1 MEAFQHQ
8 LLTIIGGLVCVCT
21 LVKCIRFMKYILPHS
36 WSALPQ
42 TFFRSLGEWAV
53 VTGAGD
59 GLGKAY
65 SFELAKR
72 GLNIVMISRTLEKL
86 QRVASE
92 VEQATG
98 QKVKVIQA
106 DFTRNSV
113 YENIEKGLQG
123 LDIGVL
129 VNNVGM
135 LHSPL
140 PCRFLNGPDIDENLV
155 NCNIISVTKMTKI
168 ILKQMEPRQKGL
180 ILNLSS
186 GLGTFPCPLYTMYSA
201 SKAFISTFSKA
212 LQAEYK
218 TKGIIIQVVAPY
230 GVSTPMTMYQKPGL
244 ITKTAEEFVSE
255 SLDYVTFGDEIFGCL
270 AHEMLL
276 NLDLVDEETETEGK
290 DGGTFSQH
298 SLPGE
303 KIALTRLR
311 DLAFGLVELHDV
323 HISAPLK
330 PVKVPLDGIPSL
342 KHVSCSTHPDVICIF
357 AEGTLNPN
365 VYVIDEDME
374 QYQSKA
380 RQDTSAFHDPF
391 S

>member
-1 MEAFQHQ
+1 MEDYQHQ
-8 LLTIIGGLVCVCT
+8 LLMVTGGLICFCA
-21 LVKCIRFMKYILPHS
+21 LVKCIRFMKYVLPYT

-42 TFFRSLGEWAV
+42 AFFRSLGEWAV

-72 GLNIVMISRTLEKL
+72 GLNVVMISRTLEKL
-86 QRVASE
+86 QRVATE
-92 VEQATG
+92 IEQATG

-123 LDIGVL
+123 LEIGVL

-135 LHSPL
+135 LHNPL
-140 PCRFLNGPDIDENLV
+140 PCRFLNAPDVDENLV
-155 NCNIISVTKMTKI
+155 NCNIISATKMTQI

-201 SKAFISTFSKA
+201 SKAFICTFSKA
-212 LQAEYK
+212 LQAEYRA
-218 TKGIIIQVVAPY
+218 KGIIIQVVAPY
-230 GVSTPMTMYQKPGL
+230 GVSTPMTMHQKPGL

-270 AHEMLL
+270 AHEILACVL
-276 NLDLVDEETETEGK
+276 
-290 DGGTFSQH
+290 
-298 SLPGE
+298 
-303 KIALTRLR
+303 RL
-311 DLAFGLVELHDV
+311 
-323 HISAPLK
+323 
-330 PVKVPLDGIPSL
+330 VPLWVFHSDRLQEAVLHLFTSYL
-342 KHVSCSTHPDVICIF
+342 KKRWRKP
-357 AEGTLNPN
+357 
-365 VYVIDEDME
+365 
-374 QYQSKA
+374 
-380 RQDTSAFHDPF
+380 
-391 S
+391 

>member
-8 LLTIIGGLVCVCT
+8 LLTLIGGLICFCT
-21 LVKCIRFMKYILPHS
+21 LVKCIRFMKYIFPHI

-42 TFFRSLGEWAV
+42 TFFRSMGEWAV

-106 DFTRNSV
+106 DFTKNSV
-113 YENIEKGLQG
+113 YENIEKSLQG

-135 LHSPL
+135 LHNPL

-180 ILNLSS
+180 ILNMSS

-201 SKAFISTFSKA
+201 SK
-212 LQAEYK
+212 
-218 TKGIIIQVVAPY
+218 VVAPY
-230 GVSTPMTMYQKPGL
+230 GVSTPMTMYQKPSL

-270 AHEMLL
+270 AHEMLACVL
-276 NLDLVDEETETEGK
+276 QFIPLWV
-290 DGGTFSQH
+290 FH
-298 SLPGE
+298 SD
-303 KIALTRLR
+303 RLQEAV
-311 DLAFGLVELHDV
+311 LHAFT
-323 HISAPLK
+323 SYLK
-330 PVKVPLDGIPSL
+330 KRWR
-342 KHVSCSTHPDVICIF
+342 
-357 AEGTLNPN
+357 NP
-365 VYVIDEDME
+365 
-374 QYQSKA
+374 
-380 RQDTSAFHDPF
+380 
-391 S
+391 

>member
-8 LLTIIGGLVCVCT
+8 LLTLIGGLICFCT
-21 LVKCIRFMKYILPHS
+21 LIKCIRFMKYIFPRI
-36 WSALPQ
+36 WTALPQ

-92 VEQATG
+92 VEQTTG

-106 DFTRNSV
+106 DFTKNSV
-113 YENIEKGLQG
+113 YENIEKNLQG

-129 VNNVGM
+129 ATNSLKLTMN
-135 LHSPL
+135 LLFS
-140 PCRFLNGPDIDENLV
+140 CFLQNLI
-155 NCNIISVTKMTKI
+155 NCNIISVTKVCDT
-168 ILKQMEPRQKGL
+168 LTSLQKGL

-201 SKAFISTFSKA
+201 SKAFISTFSRA

-218 TKGIIIQVVAPY
+218 AKGIVIQVVAPY
-230 GVSTPMTMYQKPGL
+230 SVSTPMTMYQKPGL
-244 ITKTAEEFVSE
+244 ITKTAEDFVCE

-270 AHEMLL
+270 AHEMLACIL
-276 NLDLVDEETETEGK
+276 QFIPLWVFHSNRLQELV
-290 DGGTFSQH
+290 
-298 SLPGE
+298 L
-303 KIALTRLR
+303 
-311 DLAFGLVELHDV
+311 
-323 HISAPLK
+323 
-330 PVKVPLDGIPSL
+330 
-342 KHVSCSTHPDVICIF
+342 
-357 AEGTLNPN
+357 
-365 VYVIDEDME
+365 
-374 QYQSKA
+374 
-380 RQDTSAFHDPF
+380 SAFTIYLKKRWRNP
-391 S
+391 

>member
-1 MEAFQHQ
+1 MEVFQHQ
-8 LLTIIGGLVCVCT
+8 LLTLIGGVICFCT
-21 LVKCIRFMKYILPHS
+21 LVKCIRFMKYIFPHI

-98 QKVKVIQA
+98 QKVKVVQA
-106 DFTRNSV
+106 DFTKNSV
-113 YENIEKGLQG
+113 YENIEKSLQG

-135 LHSPL
+135 LHNPL
-140 PCRFLNGPDIDENLV
+140 PCRFLNGPDIDENLI
-155 NCNIISVTKMTKI
+155 NCNIISTTKVCDTLASM
-168 ILKQMEPRQKGL
+168 LHLQKGL

-218 TKGIIIQVVAPY
+218 AKGIIIQVVAPY
-230 GVSTPMTMYQKPGL
+230 SISTPMTMYQKPGL
-244 ITKTAEEFVSE
+244 ITKTAEKFVSE

-270 AHEMLL
+270 AHEML
-276 NLDLVDEETETEGK
+276 
-290 DGGTFSQH
+290 
-298 SLPGE
+298 
-303 KIALTRLR
+303 
-311 DLAFGLVELHDV
+311 
-323 HISAPLK
+323 
-330 PVKVPLDGIPSL
+330 
-342 KHVSCSTHPDVICIF
+342 VIEF
-357 AEGTLNPN
+357 
-365 VYVIDEDME
+365 
-374 QYQSKA
+374 
-380 RQDTSAFHDPF
+380 DTV
-391 S
+391 

>member
-8 LLTIIGGLVCVCT
+8 LLTLTGGLICFCT
-21 LVKCIRFMKYILPHS
+21 LVKCIRFMKYIFPHI

-42 TFFRSLGEWAV
+42 TFFRSMGEWAV

-106 DFTRNSV
+106 DFTKNSV
-113 YENIEKGLQG
+113 YENIEKSLQG

-129 VNNVGM
+129 ATNSLKLMMN
-135 LHSPL
+135 LLFS
-140 PCRFLNGPDIDENLV
+140 CFLQNLV
-155 NCNIISVTKMTKI
+155 NCNIISVTKVCDTLASM
-168 ILKQMEPRQKGL
+168 LHLQKGL
-180 ILNLSS
+180 ILNMSS

-218 TKGIIIQVVAPY
+218 AKGIIIQVVAPY
-230 GVSTPMTMYQKPGL
+230 GVSTPMTMYQKPSL

-270 AHEMLL
+270 AHEML
-276 NLDLVDEETETEGK
+276 
-290 DGGTFSQH
+290 
-298 SLPGE
+298 
-303 KIALTRLR
+303 
-311 DLAFGLVELHDV
+311 
-323 HISAPLK
+323 
-330 PVKVPLDGIPSL
+330 
-342 KHVSCSTHPDVICIF
+342 
-357 AEGTLNPN
+357 
-365 VYVIDEDME
+365 
-374 QYQSKA
+374 
-380 RQDTSAFHDPF
+380 
-391 S
+391 

>member
-8 LLTIIGGLVCVCT
+8 LLTLTGALICFCT
-21 LVKCIRFMKYILPHS
+21 LVKCIKFIKCIFSRI
-36 WSALPQ
+36 WSALPR
-42 TFFRSLGEWAV
+42 TFFPSLGEWAV

-86 QRVASE
+86 QRAASE

-106 DFTRNSV
+106 DFTTDSI
-113 YENIEKGLQG
+113 YENIEKSLQG

-135 LHSPL
+135 LHNPL
-140 PCRFLNGPDIDENLV
+140 PCRFLNGPDIDEVGLLCGMDIIHNTLV
-155 NCNIISVTKMTKI
+155 LQMTKI
-168 ILKQMEPRQKGL
+168 ILKHMEPRQKGL

-186 GLGTFPCPLYTMYSA
+186 GLGTFPCPLYTTYSA
-201 SKAFISTFSKA
+201 SKAFIKTFSKA

-218 TKGIIIQVVAPY
+218 EKGIIIQVVAPY

-270 AHEMLL
+270 AHEML
-276 NLDLVDEETETEGK
+276 
-290 DGGTFSQH
+290 
-298 SLPGE
+298 
-303 KIALTRLR
+303 
-311 DLAFGLVELHDV
+311 
-323 HISAPLK
+323 
-330 PVKVPLDGIPSL
+330 
-342 KHVSCSTHPDVICIF
+342 
-357 AEGTLNPN
+357 
-365 VYVIDEDME
+365 
-374 QYQSKA
+374 
-380 RQDTSAFHDPF
+380 
-391 S
+391 

>member
-8 LLTIIGGLVCVCT
+8 LLTLLGGLICFYT
-21 LVKCIRFMKYILPHS
+21 LVKCIRFMKYVFPHI

-72 GLNIVMISRTLEKL
+72 GLNVVMISRTLEKL
-86 QRVASE
+86 QRAASE
-92 VEQATG
+92 VEQTTG

-106 DFTRNSV
+106 DFTKNSI
-113 YENIEKGLQG
+113 YENIEKNLQG

-135 LHSPL
+135 LHNPL
-140 PCRFLNGPDIDENLV
+140 PCRFLNGPDIDEGKMD
-155 NCNIISVTKMTKI
+155 IIFNVFVLQMTKI
-168 ILKQMEPRQKGL
+168 ILKQMESRQKGL

-186 GLGTFPCPLYTMYSA
+186 ALGTFPCPLYTMYSA

-218 TKGIIIQVVAPY
+218 AKGIIIQVVAPY

-244 ITKTAEEFVSE
+244 ITKKAEEFVSE
-255 SLDYVTFGDEIFGCL
+255 SLDYVTFGDEVFGCL
-270 AHEMLL
+270 AHEML
-276 NLDLVDEETETEGK
+276 
-290 DGGTFSQH
+290 
-298 SLPGE
+298 
-303 KIALTRLR
+303 
-311 DLAFGLVELHDV
+311 
-323 HISAPLK
+323 
-330 PVKVPLDGIPSL
+330 
-342 KHVSCSTHPDVICIF
+342 
-357 AEGTLNPN
+357 
-365 VYVIDEDME
+365 
-374 QYQSKA
+374 
-380 RQDTSAFHDPF
+380 
-391 S
+391 